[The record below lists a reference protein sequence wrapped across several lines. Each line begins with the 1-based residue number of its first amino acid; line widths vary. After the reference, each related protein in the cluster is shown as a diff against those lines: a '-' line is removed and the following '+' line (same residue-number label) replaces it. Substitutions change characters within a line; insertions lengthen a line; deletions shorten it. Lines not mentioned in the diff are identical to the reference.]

1 MDEHTGRGAPRRQR
15 LRLSMR
21 LQGEGDSERALAEEQ
36 REAAQ
41 AVARL
46 ERLLRV
52 RSSTPEPTPE
62 PTPASTRLAKLAH
75 ITDIDERTGETA
87 VLLRGLVVCLV
98 GLTYGGVLVSSFA
111 AHV

>member
-1 MDEHTGRGAPRRQR
+1 MR
-15 LRLSMR
+15 LR
-21 LQGEGDSERALAEEQ
+21 GEGDSERARAEEQ

-41 AVARL
+41 PVARL
-46 ERLLRV
+46 EGLLRV
-52 RSSTPEPTPE
+52 RS
-62 PTPASTRLAKLAH
+62 PTPASKRLAKLAH

-87 VLLRGLVVCLV
+87 VLMRGLVVCLV